1 MRPSVRFVGVCPAR
15 VAARPAR
22 RHEPRYGVRR
32 CDRPIQPCPCLSGEL
47 FPAPAQDRPDPIQ
60 VVVLAAVVSV
70 NLLLDTTPDLTF
82 GRPQLYG
89 IPHTGRPSF
98 RDGDSITIRHAPCW
112 PCLETPTTWNR
123 SSRPAGHTRA
133 VTRIRACTSHLHRL
147 KTTSTSS
154 EEQFGRSRSL
164 GGLDLSQPNSPP
176 RVAQ

>member
-60 VVVLAAVVSV
+60 VVVLAAVVTV
-70 NLLLDTTPDLTF
+70 NLLLDTTPGLTF

-89 IPHTGRPSF
+89 ITPHRAALLPRRRLDHDTPRPVLAML
-98 RDGDSITIRHAPCW
+98 RDADDMESVQ
-112 PCLETPTTWNR
+112 PT
-123 SSRPAGHTRA
+123 
-133 VTRIRACTSHLHRL
+133 
-147 KTTSTSS
+147 
-154 EEQFGRSRSL
+154 SRSHQSSNKNQ
-164 GGLDLSQPNSPP
+164 GVHESPP
-176 RVAQ
+176 